1 MSIEPE
7 FTTLFRSGGAVC
19 YSRFD
24 LSGARSVREVEKTGH
39 HKDSFMLKD
48 LIEFIAQSLVDH
60 PEQVKVREIEEEKVN
75 GRRVERR
82 RRRFGKGNWKGRAYR
97 ESP

>member
-24 LSGARSVREVEKTGH
+24 LSGARSVREVEKPDIIRMFH
-39 HKDSFMLKD
+39 
-48 LIEFIAQSLVDH
+48 
-60 PEQVKVREIEEEKVN
+60 
-75 GRRVERR
+75 VEG
-82 RRRFGKGNWKGRAYR
+82 FD
-97 ESP
+97 